1 MPRKPEPL
9 EPWMLDAIQFM
20 VQQDF
25 TLRQAATQLGVE
37 LTPQQADNLL
47 GRVRFQDALR
57 GARLAHYAEIGSDP
71 NLNQHVVI
79 GMLYKMAERLAED
92 REDYKAA
99 DAVLKLAKVKG
110 IVGTESDSYSKI
122 FGCLTQANLE
132 SLKERFREQ
141 QEREASGHPSEQSGD
156 SNQLN

>member
-9 EPWMLDAIQFM
+9 EPWMVDAIQFM
-20 VQQDF
+20 IQQDI
-25 TLRQAATQLGVE
+25 TLRQAATHLGVE
-37 LTPQQADNLL
+37 LTPQQADNIL

-57 GARLAHYAEIGSDP
+57 EARLAHYAKIGSNP

-110 IVGTESDSYSKI
+110 IVGTEPDSFSKI
-122 FGCLTQANLE
+122 FGSLTQANLD
-132 SLKERFREQ
+132 SLKERFRKQ
-141 QEREASGHPSEQSGD
+141 QELKNSGEGI
-156 SNQLN
+156 N